1 MRDREP
7 FEIISYKSFKA
18 RRTITSS
25 SVRCTKVV
33 LKKFCIFLAL
43 TLVTDLLR
51 IISFSGKKIRCWAFQ
66 SAERYLTNRKYFM
79 SSETFIK
86 IKNNACTLKS
96 NNSQFINI
104 GMIQALKRIILF
116 CYFDQ
121 RSNTML
127 ITDIP

>member
-1 MRDREP
+1 METKS
-7 FEIISYKSFKA
+7 FCIISYNSFIA
-18 RRTITSS
+18 MRTTISS

-51 IISFSGKKIRCWAFQ
+51 KISFSGKKIRCWAFQ
-66 SAERYLTNRKYFM
+66 SAERYLTNKKYFM

-86 IKNNACTLKS
+86 IKDNACTLKS